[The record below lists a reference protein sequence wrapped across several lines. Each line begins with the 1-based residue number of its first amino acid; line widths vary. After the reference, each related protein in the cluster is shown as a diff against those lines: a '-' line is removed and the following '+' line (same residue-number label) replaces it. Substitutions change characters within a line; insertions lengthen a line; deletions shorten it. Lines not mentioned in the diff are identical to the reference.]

1 MRRAYLT
8 VLGLLIAALV
18 VQLYLA
24 GVGAFDRPRDDGS
37 FALHRFTGMVVFPVL
52 ILVATALAAAN
63 RLPGRLIGLT
73 LLPLGVVI
81 LQALIG
87 VVARVFDADTGG
99 STLTG
104 TLIFGLHALNGMVV
118 GILVDLTRKR
128 ALAHFAATTAPVPA
142 AVAQ

>member
-1 MRRAYLT
+1 MRRAYFT
-8 VLGLLIAALV
+8 VLTLLMVALL
-18 VQLYLA
+18 VQIYLA

-37 FALHRFTGMVVFPVL
+37 FAPHRFTGMVVFPLL

-73 LLPLGVVI
+73 LLPLGVVVV
-81 LQALIG
+81 QALIG

-104 TLIFGLHALNGMVV
+104 TLIFGLHALNGMVIGVVV
-118 GILVDLTRKR
+118 GMARKR
-128 ALAHFAATTAPVPA
+128 AQAHFAAADPVAA
-142 AVAQ
+142 AVAR